1 MISDDFPHPDSA
13 VRRPPCPGH
22 DAPML
27 RCSDAPASLALV
39 CAVRNAVICG
49 VDLHSIVFKVQDIFI
64 HLHTGR
70 KLHCGTW

>member
-1 MISDDFPHPDSA
+1 MISDDLSRAPL
-13 VRRPPCPGH
+13 
-22 DAPML
+22 PML